1 MICRKGKKVVARA
14 SSSVSLAAK
23 NHENV
28 DSVRHH
34 HGRLAILILIDILI
48 ARALIRCAEV
58 AQLETSQIRKKL
70 PSALH

>member
-1 MICRKGKKVVARA
+1 MVARA
-14 SSSVSLAAK
+14 SSISVSLAAK

-70 PSALH
+70 PSTLH